1 MKIKST
7 RQRGCFFVGWKASAD
22 QGEAPSISPIRGS
35 AWLPLEILER
45 LYWSSE
51 ESDGSDQSDKQI
63 SQQNLGL
70 VRPVRLVRE
79 HLKSPEKLTRA
90 FLLKEG
96 EILRV
101 VLSTKISA
109 VFFLF
114 RERKNWPKSCGKR
127 RFRGIFAFFRPI
139 SIKLSPILFVGLL
152 IVSADAIRMSADSL
166 IVLTNTI
173 RKTAHRK
180 GIFFA
185 LSIERAVSSH
195 SQRRK
200 TRIVLT
206 KNKESDQPE
215 AEGARWLVATR
226 GTPTENRTQI

>member
-1 MKIKST
+1 MGAFLLGGKLPQTK
-7 RQRGCFFVGWKASAD
+7 GKP
-22 QGEAPSISPIRGS
+22 PSISPMRGS
-35 AWLPLEILER
+35 ARLPLKILER

-90 FLLKEG
+90 FLLKDG

-139 SIKLSPILFVGLL
+139 SIKLSPILLVSLL

-173 RKTAHRK
+173 RKNAHRK

-200 TRIVLT
+200 N
-206 KNKESDQPE
+206 KNCIDKYKESDQPE
-215 AEGARWLVATR
+215 AEGA
-226 GTPTENRTQI
+226 

>member
-1 MKIKST
+1 MGAFLLGGKP
-7 RQRGCFFVGWKASAD
+7 SAD
-22 QGEAPSISPIRGS
+22 QGKAPSISPIRGS
-35 AWLPLEILER
+35 ALLPLEILER

-51 ESDGSDQSDKQI
+51 ESDRSDQSDKQL
-63 SQQNLGL
+63 SQQNIGL

-79 HLKSPEKLTRA
+79 HQKPPKKLTGA
-90 FLLKEG
+90 FLLKDG
-96 EILRV
+96 EILWV
-101 VLSTKISA
+101 VLSAKISA

-139 SIKLSPILFVGLL
+139 SIKLSPILLVSLL
-152 IVSADAIRMSADSL
+152 ILSADAIRMSADSR

-173 RKTAHRK
+173 RKTAYREE
-180 GIFFA
+180 IFFA
-185 LSIERAVSSH
+185 LSIECAVSSH

-200 TRIVLT
+200 IRIVLT

>member
-45 LYWSSE
+45 LYWSS
-51 ESDGSDQSDKQI
+51 DKSDKQL

-90 FLLKEG
+90 FLLKDG

-127 RFRGIFAFFRPI
+127 RFRGIFTFFRPI
-139 SIKLSPILFVGLL
+139 SIKLSPILLVGLL
-152 IVSADAIRMSADSL
+152 ILSADAIRMSADSL

-200 TRIVLT
+200 IRIVLT

>member
-1 MKIKST
+1 MGAFLLGGKLPQTK
-7 RQRGCFFVGWKASAD
+7 GKP
-22 QGEAPSISPIRGS
+22 PSISPMRGS
-35 AWLPLEILER
+35 ARLPLEILER

-51 ESDGSDQSDKQI
+51 ESDGSDQSDKQL

-79 HLKSPEKLTRA
+79 HLKPPKKLTGA
-90 FLLKEG
+90 FLLKDG

-127 RFRGIFAFFRPI
+127 RFRGIFSLFWSI
-139 SIKLSPILFVGLL
+139 SMNFLPILFVGLL

-200 TRIVLT
+200 IRIVLT

>member
-22 QGEAPSISPIRGS
+22 QGEAPSISPMRGS

-51 ESDGSDQSDKQI
+51 ESDGSDQSDKQL

-79 HLKSPEKLTRA
+79 YLKPPEKLTGA
-90 FLLKEG
+90 FLLKDG
-96 EILRV
+96 EILWV
-101 VLSTKISA
+101 VLSAKISA

-127 RFRGIFAFFRPI
+127 RFRGLFAFFSTDFDKTLPYPLRR
-139 SIKLSPILFVGLL
+139 SPYCVGERNKDVSRQPYCADKYNKEKHAQEGG
-152 IVSADAIRMSADSL
+152 IVRSL
-166 IVLTNTI
+166 P
-173 RKTAHRK
+173 
-180 GIFFA
+180 
-185 LSIERAVSSH
+185 
-195 SQRRK
+195 
-200 TRIVLT
+200 LT
-206 KNKESDQPE
+206 KTFEPFSE
-215 AEGARWLVATR
+215 AENKNCIDKEQKKRPARSRRCSMAGRYVWYLH
-226 GTPTENRTQI
+226 